1 MKYPYYTKVCYN
13 ETVNVVFWGKI
24 RRLNVPG
31 SKDEERVYCSI
42 YHVPGTTSIYHV
54 PPGTTSDIVL
64 HDFNDDD
71 DTLENLLNRIK
82 TIAFSSKNYYSYFN
96 RP

>member
-1 MKYPYYTKVCYN
+1 MKYRYYTKVCYN

-31 SKDEERVYCSI
+31 SKDEERVCC
-42 YHVPGTTSIYHV
+42 SIYHV

>member
-1 MKYPYYTKVCYN
+1 MYQEVKMKR
-13 ETVNVVFWGKI
+13 EFVVQYI
-24 RRLNVPG
+24 MCLQVPQA
-31 SKDEERVYCSI
+31 I
-42 YHVPGTTSIYHV
+42 L
-54 PPGTTSDIVL
+54 L

>member
-1 MKYPYYTKVCYN
+1 MLSFG
-13 ETVNVVFWGKI
+13 EKI

-42 YHVPGTTSIYHV
+42 YHVPGTT
-54 PPGTTSDIVL
+54 GDIVL

-71 DTLENLLNRIK
+71 DTLENLFNRIK